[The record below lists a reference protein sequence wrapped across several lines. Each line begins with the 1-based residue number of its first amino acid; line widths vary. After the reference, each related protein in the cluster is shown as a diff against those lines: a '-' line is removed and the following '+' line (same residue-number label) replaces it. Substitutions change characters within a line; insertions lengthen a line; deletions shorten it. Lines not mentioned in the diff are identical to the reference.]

1 MKPRKEWF
9 SLLPPD
15 VEKMALEN
23 TDAPSLL
30 DKKVKSMYEAIGFA
44 FTWVSSKQGH
54 KFWEKI
60 ANDEKYKN

>member
-15 VEKMALEN
+15 VEKMALEYN
-23 TDAPSLL
+23 EKSLEDEKESMHDALIDSFKWGKLPPP
-30 DKKVKSMYEAIGFA
+30 KGFA
-44 FTWVSSKQGH
+44 FWNA
-54 KFWEKI
+54 I